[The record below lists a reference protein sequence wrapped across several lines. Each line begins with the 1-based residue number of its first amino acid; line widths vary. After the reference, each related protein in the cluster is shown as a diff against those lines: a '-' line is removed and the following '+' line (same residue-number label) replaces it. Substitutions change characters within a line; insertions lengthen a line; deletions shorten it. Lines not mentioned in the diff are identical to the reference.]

1 MKKLIVLFLAFMMVF
16 ALVACKQD
24 VEDTTTTN
32 VSEDEGK
39 EKAGVGNLIDGG
51 TYLRYAVSLEL
62 VVQKINSQNKDSQD
76 EKRRQI
82 A

>member
-39 EKAGVGNLIDGG
+39 
-51 TYLRYAVSLEL
+51 
-62 VVQKINSQNKDSQD
+62 
-76 EKRRQI
+76 
-82 A
+82 

>member
-1 MKKLIVLFLAFMMVF
+1 MDGFQSQPVISDQDKIVDDA
-16 ALVACKQD
+16 
-24 VEDTTTTN
+24 
-32 VSEDEGK
+32 EDEGK
-39 EKAGVGNLIDGG
+39 EKAGVGDLINGG

>member
-1 MKKLIVLFLAFMMVF
+1 MDGFQSQPVVSN
-16 ALVACKQD
+16 QD
-24 VEDTTTTN
+24 KIIDDGEDK
-32 VSEDEGK
+32 GK

-62 VVQKINSQNKDSQD
+62 VVQKIHSQNEDSQD